1 MGQVRAWFYYVH
13 CVNTALAECGGFGEE
28 ARERAEKNAFKNV
41 ITTGTL
47 AGNDGRKM
55 SKSLGNYTDP
65 NVLMD
70 QYSADALRFLLL
82 SSPVLSGEDFALTD
96 KDVSDVQRKLAMIWN
111 VYDFFV
117 TYAEVD
123 NWQGPELTV
132 PLGSKVALSSS
143 KDSDPRQ
150 PQKSGSTTTQETV
163 SSGYMS
169 ADGHWE
175 GELKNPLD
183 RWIIA
188 RLHELKRD
196 VTVGMEEYNIPKAL
210 SGV

>member
-1 MGQVRAWFYYVH
+1 MSNVSQSIGVSPSVPAQTSGQ
-13 CVNTALAECGGFGEE
+13 L
-28 ARERAEKNAFKNV
+28 NAFKNV

-111 VYDFFV
+111 VYDFFT

-123 NWQGPELTV
+123 QWNP
-132 PLGSKVALSSS
+132 PLSSDSVSLSSS
-143 KDSDPRQ
+143 KESDPAQPRQ
-150 PQKSGSTTTQETV
+150 N
-163 SSGYMS
+163 
-169 ADGHWE
+169 
-175 GELKNPLD
+175 LL
-183 RWIIA
+183 
-188 RLHELKRD
+188 
-196 VTVGMEEYNIPKAL
+196 
-210 SGV
+210 